1 MTTLITGGGSS
12 VGAHLGL
19 LLKAAGRE
27 AIFASRSGN
36 RIPDGFSN
44 VKLDWK
50 DPSTFESAL
59 NASPNIEYVYIVG
72 EPLNPEHV
80 KDIVPFIEL
89 AVKKGGIKKFVY
101 ISATVYSEYLG
112 NGQVPKY
119 LKENHIDH
127 VILRPTWFIDNLK
140 MVLGSGTQ
148 KRDQFETAIP
158 TGRIP
163 FVAAEDIAWAGVK
176 AITEDIVNKDIIVI
190 GPELLTYTE
199 LAKAT
204 GEVLGR
210 TITHKPVS
218 PEELVK
224 IRGPW
229 MKLLIDQEVDIEN
242 NGIEEAWWNMPE
254 EEAKKL
260 GVEVFKGK
268 TTAREWVEKNK
279 AAFD

>member
-19 LLKAAGRE
+19 LLKAAG
-27 AIFASRSGN
+27 SRGHL
-36 RIPDGFSN
+36 RIQVRKPN

-50 DPSTFESAL
+50 DPSTFEGAL

-140 MVLGSGTQ
+140 MVLGSGAQ

-163 FVAAEDIAWAGVK
+163 FVASEDIARAGVK
-176 AITEDIVNKDIIVI
+176 AITEDIVNTDIIVL

-199 LAKAT
+199 ASVLAKAT

-242 NGIEEAWWNMPE
+242 NGIEEVWWNLPE